1 KHKQMKKLIYL
12 LIILFLFSAC
22 AEKEIQ
28 KESKPKNI
36 ILMIGDGM
44 GLSQMYAAY
53 TVKKDK
59 TNMARCKHI
68 GLVNTSS
75 ANDLITDSAASG
87 TAIATG
93 NKTNN
98 GHICVDKDG
107 NKYITILE
115 IAEEH
120 GKATGLVATSTIT
133 HATPAAFI
141 AHNTNRGNYEDI
153 AKDFLNTD
161 IDVFFGGG
169 KNHFA
174 KRKDSLNLIDS
185 LKARNYNVVFD
196 VNKISTIKTGKTAGL
211 FYDEHP
217 PKRSEGRNDFLE
229 QASLKAIEILD
240 QDEDGFFI
248 MIEGSQIDWAGHD
261 NDLQYL
267 LDETLEFDDV
277 VGKILDFAEKDGE
290 TLVIVTADH
299 ECGGFT
305 VVEGDLEKG
314 TIKGHFS
321 SGNHTPV
328 MVPLYAYGPGSE
340 NFCGVYDNTEIF
352 EKMKKAFGF

>member
-1 KHKQMKKLIYL
+1 MKKLIYL
-12 LIILFLFSAC
+12 LIVLFLFSAC
-22 AEKEIQ
+22 AEIKEQ
-28 KESKPKNI
+28 KKPKPKNI

-44 GLSQMYAAY
+44 GLTQVYAAY

-68 GLVNTSS
+68 GLVTTSS
-75 ANDLITDSAASG
+75 KDNLITDSAAAG
-87 TAIATG
+87 TALATG

-98 GHICVDKDG
+98 GLLGVDKDG
-107 NKYITILE
+107 NKFPTILE

-120 GKATGLVATSTIT
+120 KKATGLVVTCAIT

-141 AHNTNRGNYEDI
+141 AHNISRGNYEGI
-153 AKDFLNTD
+153 AKDFLKTD

-169 KNHFA
+169 KDHFM
-174 KRKDSLNLIDS
+174 KRADSLNLIDS
-185 LKARNYNVVFD
+185 LIARDYNIVYD
-196 VNKISTIKTGKTAGL
+196 VNEISSIKNGKTAGL
-211 FYDEHP
+211 FYDFHP
-217 PKRSEGRNDFLE
+217 PKYSEGRGDFLE
-229 QASLKAIEILD
+229 KASLKAIEILD
-240 QDEDGFFI
+240 QDEDGFFM

-277 VGKILDFAEKDGE
+277 VGKVLDFAEKDGE
-290 TLVIVTADH
+290 TLVIITADH

-305 VVEGDLEKG
+305 IVDGDLEKG

-321 SGNHTPV
+321 TGHHTPV
-328 MVPLYAYGPGSE
+328 MVPLFAYGPGSE
-340 NFCGVYDNTEIF
+340 NFCGVYDITDVYK
-352 EKMKKAFGF
+352 KMKNAFGF

>member
-1 KHKQMKKLIYL
+1 MKKLIYL
-12 LIILFLFSAC
+12 LIVLFLFSAC
-22 AEKEIQ
+22 AEKETQ

-44 GLSQMYAAY
+44 GLSQMYAVY

-59 TNMARCKHI
+59 TNMSRCKHI

-75 ANDLITDSAASG
+75 SDNLITDSAASG

-93 NKTNN
+93 NKTKN
-98 GHICVDKDG
+98 GHLGVDKDG
-107 NKYITILE
+107 NKYTTILE

-141 AHNTNRGNYEDI
+141 THNHDRNDYENI
-153 AKDFLNTD
+153 AKDFLATD

-185 LKARNYNVVFD
+185 LLARNYNVVSD
-196 VNKISTIKTGKTAGL
+196 VDKISTIKIGKTAGL

-229 QASLKAIEILD
+229 KASLKAIEILD
-240 QDEDGFFI
+240 RDEDGFFI
-248 MIEGSQIDWAGHD
+248 MIEGSQIDWAGHA
-261 NDLQYL
+261 NNQEFL

-290 TLVIVTADH
+290 TLVIITADH

-305 VVEGDLEKG
+305 VVDGDLEKG

-328 MVPLYAYGPGSE
+328 LVPLYAYGPGSE
-340 NFCGVYDNTEIF
+340 DFCGVYDNTEIF
-352 EKMKKAFGF
+352 EKMIKAFGFENK